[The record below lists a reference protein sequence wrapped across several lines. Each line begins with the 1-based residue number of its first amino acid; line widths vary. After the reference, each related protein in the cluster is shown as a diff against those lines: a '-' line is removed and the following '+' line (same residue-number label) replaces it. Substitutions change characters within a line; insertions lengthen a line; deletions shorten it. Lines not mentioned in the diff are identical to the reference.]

1 VLPVAF
7 TQTRGGEP
15 CRAGGKEQDDG
26 GTTMVKVLIADDQ
39 VLIRAGIAAILR
51 AAPGY
56 EVVGEAHDGGE
67 AVTLAELTEPDVV
80 LMDIRMPETDG
91 IAATHRI
98 LGAGRENPPR
108 ILILTTFDLDEYV
121 YKALRAGASG
131 FVLKDTPPERLLGA
145 LKAVADGDT
154 LFSAAVTRRLIRAY
168 CAAEGAEGIEGA
180 AGTEG
185 PGRADRV
192 ALAGGRTGEA
202 GSPLGLSSAADRSRP
217 ANSRSAAARAVLAA
231 LTARETDVLRLV
243 ADGLSNGEIAER
255 LVVSEGT
262 VKTHLNRS
270 MAKLNLSSRV
280 QMVVLAYESG
290 LVVPGRPQESATPAR
305 NPAGVPRDA

>member
-1 VLPVAF
+1 
-7 TQTRGGEP
+7 
-15 CRAGGKEQDDG
+15 
-26 GTTMVKVLIADDQ
+26 MVKVLIVDDQ

-56 EVVGEAHDGGE
+56 EVVGEARDGDE
-67 AVTLAELTEPDVV
+67 AVTMAELTEPDVV

-98 LGAGRENPPR
+98 LGSGRPNPPR

-131 FVLKDTPPERLLGA
+131 FVLKDTPPERLLAA

-154 LFSAAVTRRLIRAY
+154 LFSPTVTRRLVLAY
-168 CAAEGAEGIEGA
+168 CAAADGAGDGVGSGA
-180 AGTEG
+180 G
-185 PGRADRV
+185 PGPAGRAT
-192 ALAGGRTGEA
+192 AQSAGGGGRLGGRA
-202 GSPLGLSSAADRSRP
+202 GDGRGSAQR
-217 ANSRSAAARAVLAA
+217 AALAA

-243 ADGLSNGEIAER
+243 ATGLSNGEIAER

-270 MAKLNLSSRV
+270 MAKLSLSSRAQV
-280 QMVVLAYESG
+280 VVLAYESG
-290 LVVPGRPQESATPAR
+290 LVVPGQPAPAAPPASPAATPAR
-305 NPAGVPRDA
+305 A

>member
-1 VLPVAF
+1 
-7 TQTRGGEP
+7 
-15 CRAGGKEQDDG
+15 
-26 GTTMVKVLIADDQ
+26 MIKVLIADDQ

-56 EVVGEAHDGGE
+56 EVVGEACDGGE
-67 AVTLAELTEPDVV
+67 AVALAERTEPDVV

-91 IAATHRI
+91 IAATRRI
-98 LGAGRENPPR
+98 LGSGRQNPPH

-154 LFSAAVTRRLIRAY
+154 LFSAAVTQRLIRAY
-168 CAAEGAEGIEGA
+168 CAVEGGAVADGRNGA
-180 AGTEG
+180 AGG
-185 PGRADRV
+185 PGPSPAPADRT
-192 ALAGGRTGEA
+192 R
-202 GSPLGLSSAADRSRP
+202 SADGRP
-217 ANSRSAAARAVLAA
+217 AAAKAVLSA
-231 LTARETDVLRLV
+231 LTAREGDVLQLV
-243 ADGLSNGEIAER
+243 AAGLSNWEIAER

-280 QMVVLAYESG
+280 QVVVLAYESG
-290 LVVPGRPQESATPAR
+290 LVVPGQPQPSGAPAR
-305 NPAGVPRDA
+305 APAGAPREA

>member
-1 VLPVAF
+1 
-7 TQTRGGEP
+7 
-15 CRAGGKEQDDG
+15 
-26 GTTMVKVLIADDQ
+26 MVKVLIADDQ

-56 EVVGEAHDGGE
+56 EVVGEACDGNE
-67 AVTLAELTEPDVV
+67 AGTMAELTEPDVV

-91 IAATHRI
+91 IAATRRI
-98 LGAGRENPPR
+98 LSSGREHTPR

-131 FVLKDTPPERLLGA
+131 FVLKDTPPERLLAA

-154 LFSAAVTRRLIRAY
+154 LFSPTVTRRLIQAY
-168 CAAEGAEGIEGA
+168 CAAEGGAGVGAGVGAGTGAGSGTGTGTGLGSA
-180 AGTEG
+180 AGRG
-185 PGRADRV
+185 W
-192 ALAGGRTGEA
+192 
-202 GSPLGLSSAADRSRP
+202 SPIPTARP
-217 ANSRSAAARAVLAA
+217 ADGREAAERAALAA

-243 ADGLSNGEIAER
+243 AAGLSNGEIAER

-270 MAKLNLSSRV
+270 MAKLNLSSRAQV
-280 QMVVLAYESG
+280 VVLAYESG
-290 LVVPGRPQESATPAR
+290 LVVPGRQQPSQAAHLSQSPQSSQPPQPSQSSQPPPAA
-305 NPAGVPRDA
+305 PAPRARVTAGARRD

>member
-1 VLPVAF
+1 
-7 TQTRGGEP
+7 
-15 CRAGGKEQDDG
+15 
-26 GTTMVKVLIADDQ
+26 MVKVLIVDDQ

-56 EVVGEAHDGGE
+56 EVVGEAQDGDE
-67 AVTLAELTEPDVV
+67 AVTMAELTEPDVV

-91 IAATHRI
+91 ITATRRI
-98 LGAGRENPPR
+98 LGLGRANPPH

-131 FVLKDTPPERLLGA
+131 FVLKDTPPERLLAA

-154 LFSAAVTRRLIRAY
+154 LFSPTVTRRLVQAY
-168 CAAEGAEGIEGA
+168 CAVAGDAGAEGAAAQPGGA
-180 AGTEG
+180 GRIPAGANG
-185 PGRADRV
+185 
-192 ALAGGRTGEA
+192 
-202 GSPLGLSSAADRSRP
+202 SRP
-217 ANSRSAAARAVLAA
+217 AEARPPAYRAALAT

-243 ADGLSNGEIAER
+243 ATGLSNADIAER

-270 MAKLNLSSRV
+270 MAKLNLSSRAQV
-280 QMVVLAYESG
+280 VVLAYESG
-290 LVVPGRPQESATPAR
+290 LVVPGQPSAPPPA
-305 NPAGVPRDA
+305 AGAARVPLRAAS

>member
-1 VLPVAF
+1 
-7 TQTRGGEP
+7 
-15 CRAGGKEQDDG
+15 
-26 GTTMVKVLIADDQ
+26 MVRVLIADDQ

-56 EVVGEAHDGGE
+56 EVVGEACDGEE
-67 AVTLAELTEPDVV
+67 AVTMADLAEPDVV

-91 IAATHRI
+91 IAATRRI
-98 LGAGRENPPR
+98 LAPGRDAARVEKLPR

-131 FVLKDTPPERLLGA
+131 FVLKDTPPERLLAA

-154 LFSAAVTRRLIRAY
+154 LFSPTVTRRLVEAF
-168 CAAEGAEGIEGA
+168 CAAEDGIGAGVAAGGVGVGGTGAGISAGA
-180 AGTEG
+180 AAE
-185 PGRADRV
+185 RA
-192 ALAGGRTGEA
+192 ASEL
-202 GSPLGLSSAADRSRP
+202 SAADR
-217 ANSRSAAARAVLAA
+217 AALTA

-243 ADGLSNGEIAER
+243 ATGLSNGEIAER

-270 MAKLNLSSRV
+270 MSKLNLSSRAQV
-280 QMVVLAYESG
+280 VVLAYESG
-290 LVVPGRPQESATPAR
+290 LVVPGRTQAAPPVSAS
-305 NPAGVPRDA
+305 VSK

>member
-1 VLPVAF
+1 
-7 TQTRGGEP
+7 
-15 CRAGGKEQDDG
+15 
-26 GTTMVKVLIADDQ
+26 MVKVLIADDQ

-56 EVVGEAHDGGE
+56 EVVGEARDGGE
-67 AVTLAELTEPDVV
+67 AVTMAETTEPDVV

-91 IAATHRI
+91 IAATHQI
-98 LGAGRENPPR
+98 LGAGKKKPPH

-154 LFSAAVTRRLIRAY
+154 LFSAAVTRRLISAY
-168 CAAEGAEGIEGA
+168 CA
-180 AGTEG
+180 TEG
-185 PGRADRV
+185 GAITNGSGSGGGGGGGGAGAGPGAGAGRAPG
-192 ALAGGRTGEA
+192 AP
-202 GSPLGLSSAADRSRP
+202 GSSSAADG
-217 ANSRSAAARAVLAA
+217 RSAAARAVLSA

-243 ADGLSNGEIAER
+243 AEGLSNGEIAER

-280 QMVVLAYESG
+280 QVVVLAYESG
-290 LVVPGRPQESATPAR
+290 LVVPGRLQSHAAAARTPAG
-305 NPAGVPRDA
+305 APREG

>member
-1 VLPVAF
+1 
-7 TQTRGGEP
+7 
-15 CRAGGKEQDDG
+15 
-26 GTTMVKVLIADDQ
+26 MVKVLIVDDQ

-56 EVVGEAHDGGE
+56 EVVGEARDGDE
-67 AVTLAELTEPDVV
+67 AVTMAELTEPDVV

-91 IAATHRI
+91 IAATRRI
-98 LGAGRENPPR
+98 LGLGLEDPPH

-131 FVLKDTPPERLLGA
+131 FVLKDTPPERLLAA

-154 LFSAAVTRRLIRAY
+154 LFSPTVTRRLVQAY
-168 CAAEGAEGIEGA
+168 CAVAGDAGAEGAPGVPGRIPAPA
-180 AGTEG
+180 AG
-185 PGRADRV
+185 
-192 ALAGGRTGEA
+192 
-202 GSPLGLSSAADRSRP
+202 SRP
-217 ANSRSAAARAVLAA
+217 ADARPPAYRNALAT

-243 ADGLSNGEIAER
+243 ATGLSNGDIAAQ

-270 MAKLNLSSRV
+270 MAKLNLSSRAQV
-280 QMVVLAYESG
+280 VVLAYESG
-290 LVVPGRPQESATPAR
+290 LVVPGQPPSPP
-305 NPAGVPRDA
+305 PAGGAERVPTGALRTG

>member
-1 VLPVAF
+1 ML
-7 TQTRGGEP
+7 
-15 CRAGGKEQDDG
+15 
-26 GTTMVKVLIADDQ
+26 KVLIVDDQ

-56 EVVGEAHDGGE
+56 EVVGEARDGGE
-67 AVTLAELTEPDVV
+67 AVTMAELTEPDVV

-98 LGAGRENPPR
+98 LGAGRPNPPR

-131 FVLKDTPPERLLGA
+131 FVLKDIPPERLLAA

-154 LFSAAVTRRLIRAY
+154 LFSPTVTRRLVLAY
-168 CAAEGAEGIEGA
+168 CQAAGDAAEPGSGGAPSGA
-180 AGTEG
+180 SAPAGF
-185 PGRADRV
+185 
-192 ALAGGRTGEA
+192 GGRPRAAERS
-202 GSPLGLSSAADRSRP
+202 SPAERAA
-217 ANSRSAAARAVLAA
+217 LAA

-243 ADGLSNGEIAER
+243 ATGLSNGEIAER

-270 MAKLNLSSRV
+270 MSKLNLSSRAQV
-280 QMVVLAYESG
+280 VVLAYESG
-290 LVVPGRPQESATPAR
+290 LVVPGRQAPAAPAAPAAAGSPAR
-305 NPAGVPRDA
+305 VP

>member
-1 VLPVAF
+1 
-7 TQTRGGEP
+7 
-15 CRAGGKEQDDG
+15 
-26 GTTMVKVLIADDQ
+26 MVKVLIVDDQ

-56 EVVGEAHDGGE
+56 EVVGEAQDGDE
-67 AVTLAELTEPDVV
+67 AVTMAELTEPDVV

-98 LGAGRENPPR
+98 LGAGRPNPPR

-131 FVLKDTPPERLLGA
+131 FVLKDTPPERLLAA

-154 LFSAAVTRRLIRAY
+154 LFSPTVTRRLVLAY
-168 CAAEGAEGIEGA
+168 CAAAD
-180 AGTEG
+180 GTGDGRG
-185 PGRADRV
+185 PAGRAPAAD
-192 ALAGGRTGEA
+192 AARTGRA
-202 GSPLGLSSAADRSRP
+202 GEGRSPAERAA
-217 ANSRSAAARAVLAA
+217 LAA
-231 LTARETDVLRLV
+231 LTARETDVLKLV
-243 ADGLSNGEIAER
+243 ATGLSNGEIAER

-270 MAKLNLSSRV
+270 MAKLNLSSRAQV
-280 QMVVLAYESG
+280 VVLAYESG
-290 LVVPGRPQESATPAR
+290 LVIPGQPGPAAPAPAPAGAPAR
-305 NPAGVPRDA
+305 VP

>member
-1 VLPVAF
+1 
-7 TQTRGGEP
+7 
-15 CRAGGKEQDDG
+15 
-26 GTTMVKVLIADDQ
+26 MVKVLIVDDQ

-56 EVVGEAHDGGE
+56 EVVGEARDGDE
-67 AVTLAELTEPDVV
+67 AVTMAELTEPDVV

-91 IAATHRI
+91 IAATRRI
-98 LGAGRENPPR
+98 LGSGRPNPPR

-131 FVLKDTPPERLLGA
+131 FVLKDTPPERLLAA

-154 LFSAAVTRRLIRAY
+154 LFSPTVTARLVQAFCAVADND
-168 CAAEGAEGIEGA
+168 GA
-180 AGTEG
+180 APAPAAAGLVPAARSASEG
-185 PGRADRV
+185 SPAVRA
-192 ALAGGRTGEA
+192 ALA
-202 GSPLGLSSAADRSRP
+202 S
-217 ANSRSAAARAVLAA
+217 

-243 ADGLSNGEIAER
+243 ATGLSNNEIAER

-270 MAKLNLSSRV
+270 MAKLNLSSRAQV
-280 QMVVLAYESG
+280 VVLAYESG
-290 LVVPGRPQESATPAR
+290 LVVPGQPQSPRQPSPPAAAAR
-305 NPAGVPRDA
+305 VPTGTLRAG